1 MNYSMYLMTM
11 SWLNSTI
18 FLLVIW
24 GGLFEGTWGMTL
36 GKKFAGLKVV
46 SAKDHH
52 QTIGFMRGIFRETIR
67 FSPIIFFC
75 FYILSGLANYLFC
88 TLLFLVL
95 FLLSVPV
102 FVLDHLWPLWDKEK
116 QALHDK
122 MAKSHVVSKES
133 AVPRRLMGFGAAAG
147 AHHWV
152 GHRRDPR

>member
-1 MNYSMYLMTM
+1 MYLMAM
-11 SWLNSTI
+11 SLLNSTL

-46 SAKDHH
+46 SAKDHN
-52 QTIGFMRGIFRETIR
+52 QTIGFMRGVFRETIR

-75 FYILSGLANYLFC
+75 LSVLSDLEENSSQLNTVF
-88 TLLFLVL
+88 FLVL
-95 FLLSVPV
+95 CLLSIPV

-122 MAKSHVVSKES
+122 IAKSHVVFKES
-133 AVPRRLMGFGAAAG
+133 AVPRRLMGFGAAAE